1 MNKTSKIE
9 LSIVIL
15 LVVIFCGSFIYMK
28 SMEVM
33 KDMALDSLIQI
44 NTMLILL

>member
-33 KDMALDSLIQI
+33 KDNESI
-44 NTMLILL
+44 NKVC